1 MWDTGLLSL
10 EGIVMLALLGLNA
23 LQWIGVVVLI
33 GLIVVWMQI
42 RKRQ

>member
-1 MWDTGLLSL
+1 
-10 EGIVMLALLGLNA
+10 MLALLGLNA

>member
-1 MWDTGLLSL
+1 
-10 EGIVMLALLGLNA
+10 MLALLDLNA
-23 LQWIGVVVLI
+23 LQWIGVIVLI